1 MNMVMNRFEQFS
13 FKKVFVALIMTALV
27 FALVAPF
34 SVKAA
39 AAADGTY
46 NVDYTVLKDQTNE
59 TSRLDSYLTKPA
71 QVTVANGK
79 NVVRLTVKSSNL
91 ITTFKVEQNGVLQ
104 DATVVSTDTASNTRV
119 VEFEVADLNAKV
131 NAYAEITIPV
141 IGYTGKYDV
150 QLQFDEI

>member
-1 MNMVMNRFEQFS
+1 MNMVMNRFESFS
-13 FKKVFVALIMTALV
+13 FKKVLVALIMTAFV
-27 FALVAPF
+27 FAVFTPF
-34 SVKAA
+34 SAKA

-46 NVDYTVLKDQTNE
+46 AVDYTVLKDQTNE

-79 NVVRLTVKSSNL
+79 TIVHLTVKSSNL

-119 VEFEVADLNAKV
+119 VEFEVADPNAKV

-141 IGYTGKYDV
+141 IGYTGQYDV

>member
-34 SVKAA
+34 SAKA

-46 NVDYTVLKDQTNE
+46 NVGYTVLKDQTNE

-104 DATVVSTDTASNTRV
+104 DAAVVSTDTANNTRV

>member
-13 FKKVFVALIMTALV
+13 FKKVLVALIMTALV
-27 FALVAPF
+27 FAVIAPF
-34 SVKAA
+34 SAKA

-46 NVDYTVLKDQTNE
+46 AVDYTVLKDQTNE

-71 QVTVANGK
+71 QVIVANGK

>member
-1 MNMVMNRFEQFS
+1 MNMVMNRFEQLS
-13 FKKVFVALIMTALV
+13 FKKVLVALIMTALV
-27 FALVAPF
+27 FAVIAPF
-34 SVKAA
+34 SAKA

-46 NVDYTVLKDQTNE
+46 AVDYAVLKDQTNE

-71 QVTVANGK
+71 QVIVANGK
-79 NVVRLTVKSSNL
+79 NIVRLTVKSSNL

>member
-13 FKKVFVALIMTALV
+13 FKKVLVALIMTALV
-27 FALVAPF
+27 FAVIAPF
-34 SVKAA
+34 SAKA

-46 NVDYTVLKDQTNE
+46 AVDYTVLKDQTNE

-71 QVTVANGK
+71 QVIVANGK

-104 DATVVSTDTASNTRV
+104 DATVVSTDTANNTRV

>member
-13 FKKVFVALIMTALV
+13 FKKAFVALIMTALV
-27 FALVAPF
+27 FALMAPL
-34 SVKAA
+34 SAKA

-91 ITTFKVEQNGVLQ
+91 ITAFKVEQNGVLQ
-104 DATVVSTDTASNTRV
+104 DATVVSTNTANNTRV

>member
-13 FKKVFVALIMTALV
+13 FKKVFVALIMIALV
-27 FALVAPF
+27 FALVAPI
-34 SVKAA
+34 SAKAA
-39 AAADGTY
+39 VADGTY

-79 NVVRLTVKSSNL
+79 IVVRLTVKSSNL

>member
-1 MNMVMNRFEQFS
+1 MVMNRFEQFS
-13 FKKVFVALIMTALV
+13 FKKAFVALIMTALV
-27 FALVAPF
+27 FALMAPL
-34 SVKAA
+34 SAKAS
-39 AAADGTY
+39 AADGTY

-91 ITTFKVEQNGVLQ
+91 ITAFKVEQNGVLQ
-104 DATVVSTDTASNTRV
+104 DATVVSTNTANNTRV

>member
-13 FKKVFVALIMTALV
+13 FKRAFVALIMTALV
-27 FALVAPF
+27 FALMAPL
-34 SVKAA
+34 SAKA

-91 ITTFKVEQNGVLQ
+91 ITAFKVEQNGVLQ
-104 DATVVSTDTASNTRV
+104 DATVVSTNTANNTRV
-119 VEFEVADLNAKV
+119 VEFEVADLNVKV

>member
-34 SVKAA
+34 SAKAA

-104 DATVVSTDTASNTRV
+104 DATVVSTDTANNTRV

>member
-27 FALVAPF
+27 FALMAPL
-34 SVKAA
+34 SAKA

-91 ITTFKVEQNGVLQ
+91 ITAFKVEQNGVLQ
-104 DATVVSTDTASNTRV
+104 DATVVSTNTANNTRV
-119 VEFEVADLNAKV
+119 VEFEVADLDAKV

-141 IGYTGKYDV
+141 VNYTGKYDV

>member
-27 FALVAPF
+27 FALMAPL
-34 SVKAA
+34 SAKA

-91 ITTFKVEQNGVLQ
+91 ITAFKVEQNGVLQ
-104 DATVVSTDTASNTRV
+104 DATVVSTNTANNTRV

-141 IGYTGKYDV
+141 VNYTGKYDV

>member
-27 FALVAPF
+27 FALVAPI
-34 SVKAA
+34 SAKAA
-39 AAADGTY
+39 VADGTY

>member
-1 MNMVMNRFEQFS
+1 M
-13 FKKVFVALIMTALV
+13 
-27 FALVAPF
+27 
-34 SVKAA
+34 
-39 AAADGTY
+39 
-46 NVDYTVLKDQTNE
+46 DQTNE

-91 ITTFKVEQNGVLQ
+91 ITAFKVEQNGVLQ
-104 DATVVSTDTASNTRV
+104 DATVVSTNTANNTRV

>member
-13 FKKVFVALIMTALV
+13 FKKAFVALIMTALV
-27 FALVAPF
+27 FALMAPL
-34 SVKAA
+34 SAKAS
-39 AAADGTY
+39 AADGTY

-91 ITTFKVEQNGVLQ
+91 ITAFKVEQNGVLQ
-104 DATVVSTDTASNTRV
+104 DATVVSTNTANNTRV

>member
-13 FKKVFVALIMTALV
+13 FKKAFVALIMTALV
-27 FALVAPF
+27 FALMAPL
-34 SVKAA
+34 SAKAS
-39 AAADGTY
+39 AADGTY

-91 ITTFKVEQNGVLQ
+91 ITAFKVEQNGVLQ
-104 DATVVSTDTASNTRV
+104 DATVVSTNTANNTRV

-131 NAYAEITIPV
+131 NAYAEITISV

>member
-13 FKKVFVALIMTALV
+13 FKRVFVALIMTALV

-34 SVKAA
+34 SAKAA
-39 AAADGTY
+39 AADATY

-71 QVTVANGK
+71 LVTVANGK

-150 QLQFDEI
+150 QLQFNEI

>member
-1 MNMVMNRFEQFS
+1 MNMVMNRLDQFS
-13 FKKVFVALIMTALV
+13 FKKVLVALIMTALV
-27 FALVAPF
+27 FAVTAPF
-34 SVKAA
+34 SAKA

-46 NVDYTVLKDQTNE
+46 AVNYTVLKDQTNE

-71 QVTVANGK
+71 QVIVANGN

-104 DATVVSTDTASNTRV
+104 DATVVSTDTANNTRI

-150 QLQFDEI
+150 QLQFAGI

>member
-13 FKKVFVALIMTALV
+13 FKKVFVTLIMTALV
-27 FALVAPF
+27 FALMAPL
-34 SVKAA
+34 SAKA

-91 ITTFKVEQNGVLQ
+91 ITAFKVEQNGVLQ
-104 DATVVSTDTASNTRV
+104 DATVVSTNTANNTRV

-141 IGYTGKYDV
+141 VNYTGKYDV

>member
-13 FKKVFVALIMTALV
+13 FQKVFVALIMTALV
-27 FALVAPF
+27 FALVAPI
-34 SVKAA
+34 SAKAA
-39 AAADGTY
+39 VADGTY
-46 NVDYTVLKDQTNE
+46 NVDYIVLKDQTNE

>member
-13 FKKVFVALIMTALV
+13 FKRAFVALIMTALV
-27 FALVAPF
+27 FALMAPL
-34 SVKAA
+34 SAKA

-91 ITTFKVEQNGVLQ
+91 ITAFKVEQNGVLQ
-104 DATVVSTDTASNTRV
+104 DATVVSTNTANNTRV

>member
-1 MNMVMNRFEQFS
+1 MNMVMNRIEQFS
-13 FKKVFVALIMTALV
+13 FKKVLVALIMTALV
-27 FALVAPF
+27 FAVIAPF
-34 SVKAA
+34 SAKAA
-39 AAADGTY
+39 AAEGAY
-46 NVDYTVLKDQTNE
+46 AVDYTVLKDQTNE

-104 DATVVSTDTASNTRV
+104 DATVVSTDIANNTRV

>member
-27 FALVAPF
+27 FALVAPI
-34 SVKAA
+34 SAKAA
-39 AAADGTY
+39 VADGTY

-104 DATVVSTDTASNTRV
+104 DATVVSTDTANNTRV

>member
-1 MNMVMNRFEQFS
+1 MNMVMNRFEQSS

-27 FALVAPF
+27 FALMAPL
-34 SVKAA
+34 SAKA

-91 ITTFKVEQNGVLQ
+91 ITAFKVEQNGVLQ
-104 DATVVSTDTASNTRV
+104 DATVVSTNTANNTRV

-141 IGYTGKYDV
+141 VNYTGKYDV

>member
-27 FALVAPF
+27 FALMAPL
-34 SVKAA
+34 SAKA

-71 QVTVANGK
+71 QVTVADGK

-91 ITTFKVEQNGVLQ
+91 ITAFKVEQNGVLQ
-104 DATVVSTDTASNTRV
+104 DATVVSTNTANNTRV

-141 IGYTGKYDV
+141 VNYTGKYDV

>member
-13 FKKVFVALIMTALV
+13 FKKVLVALIMTALV
-27 FALVAPF
+27 FAVIAPF
-34 SVKAA
+34 SAKA

-46 NVDYTVLKDQTNE
+46 AVDYTVLKDQTNE

-71 QVTVANGK
+71 QVIVANGK

-104 DATVVSTDTASNTRV
+104 DATVVSTDTANNTRV

-131 NAYAEITIPV
+131 NAYAEIAIPV

>member
-34 SVKAA
+34 SAKA

-141 IGYTGKYDV
+141 IGYTGKYHV

>member
-13 FKKVFVALIMTALV
+13 FKKVLVALIMTALV
-27 FALVAPF
+27 FAVIAPF
-34 SVKAA
+34 SAKA
-39 AAADGTY
+39 AAADGAY
-46 NVDYTVLKDQTNE
+46 AVDYTVLKDQTNE

-71 QVTVANGK
+71 QVIVANGK

-91 ITTFKVEQNGVLQ
+91 ITTFKVKQNGVLQ
-104 DATVVSTDTASNTRV
+104 DATVVSTDTANNTRV

>member
-1 MNMVMNRFEQFS
+1 MNMVMNHFEQFS
-13 FKKVFVALIMTALV
+13 FKKVLVALIMTALV
-27 FALVAPF
+27 FAVIAPF
-34 SVKAA
+34 SAKAA
-39 AAADGTY
+39 AVDGTY
-46 NVDYTVLKDQTNE
+46 AVDYTVLKDQTNE

-71 QVTVANGK
+71 QVIVANGK

-104 DATVVSTDTASNTRV
+104 DATVVSTDTANNTRV

>member
-13 FKKVFVALIMTALV
+13 FKKAFVALIMAALV
-27 FALVAPF
+27 FALMAPL
-34 SVKAA
+34 SAKA

-91 ITTFKVEQNGVLQ
+91 ITAFKVEQNGVLQ
-104 DATVVSTDTASNTRV
+104 DATVVSTNTANNTRV
-119 VEFEVADLNAKV
+119 VEFEVTDLNAKV

>member
-13 FKKVFVALIMTALV
+13 FKKVLVALIMTALV
-27 FALVAPF
+27 FAVIAPF
-34 SVKAA
+34 SAKA

-46 NVDYTVLKDQTNE
+46 AVNYSVLKDQTNE

-71 QVTVANGK
+71 QVIVANGK

-104 DATVVSTDTASNTRV
+104 DATVVSTDTANNTRV

>member
-13 FKKVFVALIMTALV
+13 FKKAFVALIMTAIV
-27 FALVAPF
+27 FALMAPL
-34 SVKAA
+34 SAKAS
-39 AAADGTY
+39 AADGTY

-91 ITTFKVEQNGVLQ
+91 ITAFKVEQNGVLQ
-104 DATVVSTDTASNTRV
+104 DATVVSTNTANNTRV

-131 NAYAEITIPV
+131 NAYAEITISV

>member
-13 FKKVFVALIMTALV
+13 FKKAFVALIMTALV
-27 FALVAPF
+27 FALMAPL
-34 SVKAA
+34 SAKAS
-39 AAADGTY
+39 AADGTY

-91 ITTFKVEQNGVLQ
+91 ITAFKVEQNGVLQ
-104 DATVVSTDTASNTRV
+104 DATVVSTNPANNTRV

>member
-13 FKKVFVALIMTALV
+13 FKKVLVALIMTALV
-27 FALVAPF
+27 FAVIAPF
-34 SVKAA
+34 SAKA

-46 NVDYTVLKDQTNE
+46 AVNYNVLKDQTNE

-71 QVTVANGK
+71 QVIVANGK

-104 DATVVSTDTASNTRV
+104 DATVVSTDTANNTRV
-119 VEFEVADLNAKV
+119 VEFQVADLNAKV

>member
-13 FKKVFVALIMTALV
+13 FKKAFVALIMTALV
-27 FALVAPF
+27 FALMAPL
-34 SVKAA
+34 SAKA

-91 ITTFKVEQNGVLQ
+91 ITAFKVEQNGVLQ
-104 DATVVSTDTASNTRV
+104 DATVVSTNPANNTRV

>member
-34 SVKAA
+34 SAKV

>member
-34 SVKAA
+34 SAKAA
-39 AAADGTY
+39 AADSTY

-104 DATVVSTDTASNTRV
+104 DATVVSTDTANNTRV